1 MTRRENLVV
10 VCAGDQSL
18 HQRSH
23 CHWAHASRTYD
34 IATLYYGKETAKQK
48 EYQTDS
54 EYFHKDVNPKWTLIR
69 NFLASCTH
77 LHHYAFVAFPD
88 DDLHITPTDWN
99 RLFEIGR
106 QHHLDLFQPSLVN
119 NGPQY
124 IKHTHLVSQPQ
135 NVLRFSN
142 FVEIMVPVFSRRALN
157 KAKGVLRDAHIKS
170 GWGVDYVLP
179 KAVLPHYQ
187 YNYPPSHHVNHNTY
201 QVAVVD
207 SVSITHTKPLGDS
220 KQASKSSFYKTFDIN
235 PEAEMRYFMH
245 KHKVKQFTPQTLR
258 CVPVRENYATQFST
272 CATATPRP
280 TRRASAANQT
290 PKNKKNKTKATPN
303 TTLHTLA
310 HSHLTP
316 VDSSQLPSYLASNI
330 QSEWQAVTDHRHPQ
344 YKKTSD
350 IHKFYHK
357 ITYGFHARI
366 RHNQLRVIRDFGSY
380 ESRNINTLCMLHDVV
395 CRYKIHDVDILVST
409 DDVVRSPD
417 VRGVPILCMAKKAS
431 QTYMTYPDHSFY
443 QWAEAHTGSWDTE
456 RANIANAHRT
466 YPTTKKTPTAFFRGN
481 VDTAYVRKH
490 LARECAASKSK
501 SAVLDVVDV
510 KVGNH
515 TTTTT
520 KNNDTR
526 KSKKRNTSKHR
537 MRNSSQK
544 APRSTTRPSTFVSF
558 AQHNRWKY
566 LLHIPGRSYAA
577 RLKYLLMTSS
587 VVFYVRKRPAFEYNE
602 FWYNYLQNGVNCV
615 IIDDGNL
622 YNDLNRPIAKRIR
635 GKKVWDDR
643 ANHRIVD
650 DIHQAVGDFECEKR
664 DYAQIVRNNRSWR
677 ETFDYELVLQYFAVV
692 LNRISCVE
700 T

>member
-1 MTRRENLVV
+1 MTRRDNLVV

-23 CHWAHASRTYD
+23 CHWAHPSRTYD
-34 IATLYYGKETAKQK
+34 LATLYYGKDTAKQK

-69 NFLASCTH
+69 NFFASCTH
-77 LHHYAFVAFPD
+77 IHRYAFVAFPD

-106 QHHLDLFQPSLVN
+106 QHRLDLFQPSLVN

-124 IKHTHLVSQPQ
+124 IKHTHLVTQPQ

-142 FVEIMVPVFSRRALN
+142 FVEIMTPVFSRRALS
-157 KAKGVLRDAHIKS
+157 KASSVLRDAHIKS

-179 KAVLPHYQ
+179 KAVLPHHR
-187 YNYPPSHHVNHNTY
+187 YNYPPRHHVNHNTY

-207 SVSITHTKPLGDS
+207 GVPITHTKPLGDS
-220 KQASKSSFYKTFDIN
+220 VQASKSSFYKTFNIN

-245 KHKVKQFTPQTLR
+245 KYKVRQFTPQTLR
-258 CVPVRENYATQFST
+258 CVPVRANYAVQFST

-280 TRRASAANQT
+280 TPRPTRRASTTNQSKT
-290 PKNKKNKTKATPN
+290 KTKAKPRTTP
-303 TTLHTLA
+303 THA

-316 VDSSQLPSYLASNI
+316 TDSTNLPSYLSSNI
-330 QSEWQAVTDHRHPQ
+330 QTEWQAVTHHQHPQ
-344 YKKTSD
+344 YNKPTD

-380 ESRNINTLCMLHDVV
+380 ESRNINTLRMLHDVV

-490 LARECAASKSK
+490 LARECAASKTK
-501 SAVLDVVDV
+501 SSVLDVVDV

-520 KNNDTR
+520 KNKDNNDNHTR
-526 KSKKRNTSKHR
+526 KSKKRKTSKH
-537 MRNSSQK
+537 SKHSK
-544 APRSTTRPSTFVSF
+544 RST
-558 AQHNRWKY
+558 
-566 LLHIPGRSYAA
+566 
-577 RLKYLLMTSS
+577 
-587 VVFYVRKRPAFEYNE
+587 
-602 FWYNYLQNGVNCV
+602 
-615 IIDDGNL
+615 
-622 YNDLNRPIAKRIR
+622 
-635 GKKVWDDR
+635 
-643 ANHRIVD
+643 
-650 DIHQAVGDFECEKR
+650 
-664 DYAQIVRNNRSWR
+664 
-677 ETFDYELVLQYFAVV
+677 
-692 LNRISCVE
+692 
-700 T
+700 